1 MIRALHWFR
10 SDLRLR
16 DNTALAEAA
25 RRGDELVAL
34 FVFDTRLLRGSR
46 TGAPRVRFMIDC
58 LERLG
63 ADLAARGVPLLVR
76 RGDPTKIVP
85 AVVREVGADLVCWNR
100 DVSPFARRRD
110 ARVREAVEGRGV
122 EVLDYKDRVV
132 FEAAEVRTKTG
143 GPYAVYSPYRRAW
156 YQRLAD
162 EPHPPRRMP
171 ALPPAPAR
179 IAAEPVPTA
188 ADLGFAK
195 DEARIPTG
203 GEEAALRRLR
213 SFLDK
218 TVATYPSDRDV
229 PSLDGTSR
237 LSPYLRFGV
246 LSPRQCIAAAREA
259 AAADRRLAKGV
270 EKWVD
275 ELVWREFYSAI
286 LEENPRVLRKSYRTE
301 YEELVWN
308 DDPAGFAAWCEG
320 RTGFPIV
327 DAGMR
332 QLLETGWMHNRV
344 RMITA
349 SFLTKDLL
357 IDWRLGE
364 RWFYERLV
372 DGDPASNNGGWQWA
386 SSTGTDAQPY
396 FRIFNPTSQGER
408 HDPDG
413 TYVRRWIPELADVPD
428 KWIHRPWEAPL
439 LSGDYPSPIVDHAE
453 RRELALERFRAVKEK
468 R

>member
-1 MIRALHWFR
+1 MTRALHWFR

-25 RRGDELVAL
+25 RRGSELVAL
-34 FVFDTRLLRGSR
+34 FVLDTRLLDGPR

-58 LERLG
+58 LERLA
-63 ADLAARGVPLLVR
+63 ADLASRDIPLLVR
-76 RGDPTKIVP
+76 RGDPLTTVP
-85 AVVREVGADLVCWNR
+85 AVAREIKADLVCWNR
-100 DVSPFARRRD
+100 DVSPFARQRD
-110 ARVREAVEGRGV
+110 ARVREVLEGRGV
-122 EVLDYKDRVV
+122 EVVERKDGVV

-156 YQRLAD
+156 YQRLSED
-162 EPHPPRRMP
+162 PHPPRRMP
-171 ALPPAPAR
+171 PLPPPPR
-179 IAAEPVPTA
+179 RFVAEPVPTA
-188 ADLGFAK
+188 AELGFGK
-195 DEARIPTG
+195 DEAEIPTG

-213 SFLDK
+213 TFLDRS
-218 TVATYPSDRDV
+218 VARYPSDRDV
-229 PSLDGTSR
+229 PAKDGTSR

-246 LSPRQCIAAAREA
+246 LSPRQCIAAAQEA
-259 AAADRRLAKGV
+259 AAADRRRAKGV
-270 EKWVD
+270 EKWID

-286 LEENPRVLRKSYRTE
+286 LEENPRVLRRSYRPE

-308 DDPAGFAAWCEG
+308 DDPAGFKAWCEG

-332 QLLETGWMHNRV
+332 QLLRTGWMHNRV

-357 IDWRLGE
+357 VDWRLGE

-386 SSTGTDAQPY
+386 ASTGTDAQPY

-413 TYVRRWIPELADVPD
+413 IYVRRWIPELADVPD

-439 LSGDYPSPIVDHAE
+439 LSGDYPRPIVDHAE
-453 RRELALERFRAVKEK
+453 RREVALERYRAVKEK